1 MRKSFLPLLATF
13 ALSTTLLLPL
23 STSAAEPA
31 AAATSTLKDQTGMA
45 LTVYNDNLGL
55 VKDQREISLRKGTGE
70 LRFMDVA
77 SGIIPASVSIT
88 SLSDPG
94 SFRILE
100 QNYEYDLLNQ
110 QKLLDKYVGKE
121 VKLYQKNPY
130 TEREEIVTATLL
142 SNNGGPIFQI
152 GEGIT
157 YNHPGRVILPG
168 VPENLI
174 SQPTLVWLVDS
185 DLATT
190 RKIEASYLTNGISWT
205 KKTSAPT

>member
-1 MRKSFLPLLATF
+1 MRKSFLPMLATF

-23 STSAAEPA
+23 PRSASAAESGTP
-31 AAATSTLKDQTGMA
+31 ATSTLKDQTGMA

-121 VKLYQKNPY
+121 VKLYQKNFY
-130 TEREEIVTATLL
+130 TEREELVTATLL
-142 SNNGGPIFQI
+142 SNNGGPIFRI

-157 YNHPGRVILPG
+157 YNHPGRVILP
-168 VPENLI
+168 
-174 SQPTLVWLVDS
+174 
-185 DLATT
+185 
-190 RKIEASYLTNGISWT
+190 
-205 KKTSAPT
+205 